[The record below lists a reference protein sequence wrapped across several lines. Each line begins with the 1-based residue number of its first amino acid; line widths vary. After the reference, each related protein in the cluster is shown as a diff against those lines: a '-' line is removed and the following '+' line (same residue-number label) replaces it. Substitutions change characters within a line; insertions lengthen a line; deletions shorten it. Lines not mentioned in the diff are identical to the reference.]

1 MSNVLGI
8 VAEYNPFHN
17 GHLHHLIES
26 QKLTDS
32 DYTIAVMS
40 GSFTQRG
47 DVSIIDKWS
56 RTQMAIENGVDLV
69 IELPTIYAISSA
81 ENFASGAIKILDS
94 LGIVDYLSFGSE
106 CNDISILSD
115 VTDVLTNE
123 PSEYKSLL
131 SHELSRGVSFPKAR
145 ERALMMYLNDIRRF
159 NNVLSS
165 PNNILGI
172 EYLKALDRQNS
183 KIHPITIKREGSAYN
198 DDSIPLD
205 SGFASATSIRNLCQS
220 HDISILQNFMPENSF
235 NILQDCLENGHLV
248 KNISEFD
255 KLIIFTLRQMSTDE
269 IANLP
274 DVSEGLEFAI
284 KSAVN
289 QCNTTAELLSIINTK
304 RYTQT
309 RLKRILL
316 YALLGITK
324 KDMQISKSIKPYIRI
339 LGFNNKGRKLISEIS
354 KQNRKL
360 TIISSVKKF
369 MDSNSNKNLKLMLEK
384 DILSTNVYTLDYEYD
399 SIGNLD
405 YTHNLVIKK

>member
-26 QKLTDS
+26 KNLTNS

-40 GSFTQRG
+40 GNFTQRG

-56 RTQMAIENGVDLV
+56 RAQMAIENGVDLV

-94 LGIVDYLSFGSE
+94 LGIVDFISFGSE
-106 CNDISILSD
+106 CNDISILSE

-255 KLIIFTLRQMSTDE
+255 KLIIFTLRQMSTGE
-269 IANLP
+269 ISNLP

-289 QCNTTAELLSIINTK
+289 QCNTTTELLSIINTK

-309 RLKRILL
+309 RLKRIFL

-339 LGFNNKGRKLISEIS
+339 LGFNNKGRELISEIS

-384 DILSTNVYTLDYEYD
+384 DILATNVYTLAYEYD